1 MVGHPPS
8 STEVVNLNSMQS
20 AKATD
25 THQRTVFLCPGI
37 IDNSAST
44 NLFSNVQSRT
54 RVSRENWWLPASGSL
69 RGHHRL
75 RGSSIHTDNTICH
88 FWDKHGFVEAQ
99 PRHMT
104 STLWKKKQHA
114 GDVPPNDPWG
124 SQSIPKKKSCRRSE
138 AGIPGPLGEHPSPSH
153 PLSHSPKRL
162 GDIQSTTTACCSHQP
177 VADSFGTHDG

>member
-104 STLWKKKQHA
+104 STLWKKSNMRVMYRPMILGVRRAYPKRKAAAARKLVLPVHW
-114 GDVPPNDPWG
+114 V
-124 SQSIPKKKSCRRSE
+124 SIPVHHTPFLTLQKAGRYSVNNNGLLQPPARCR
-138 AGIPGPLGEHPSPSH
+138 
-153 PLSHSPKRL
+153 
-162 GDIQSTTTACCSHQP
+162 
-177 VADSFGTHDG
+177 